1 MKTLIK
7 GGRIVDPAQNLDTA
21 ANLLIEDGKIVCITS
36 EEPEA
41 DRVLDASGKMV
52 TPGFIDIHMHED
64 PLEDG
69 ELKQDISRSMLLMG
83 VTTAIGGNCGD
94 NYGDPRAILDTID
107 EHGNCMNLGLLV
119 GHTWVRRA
127 GGGTDKYAPV
137 DDATI
142 DRMEALAKD
151 CLDKG
156 CMGVSFGVKY
166 VPGTRMEEMTR
177 LAALCAPKG
186 QIVTSHVRNDVSRVF
201 AAVKEM
207 DDLAKATGCRVQIS
221 HIGSMG
227 GYGQMAQLLKDVE
240 GYKASGTDILCDCYP
255 YTAFSTDIGATT
267 YDPENF
273 AEYNAPYSAIL
284 MCTGKYAGQR
294 CTKEIYD
301 WERENA
307 PDDITVGFLMTE
319 EDVDMALRHPLVV
332 LGSDGLRKGLQGHP
346 RAAGA
351 FPRFIAEY
359 FRTGKVGLMEGLAK
373 MTSRSAERLHL
384 PKKGN
389 LKAGSDADIVIFDYE
404 NIRDTATFEEPALV
418 PEGIAY
424 VLIGGEIAAKDGEIV
439 NAHLGKAVR
448 YEG

>member
-7 GGRIVDPAQNLDTA
+7 GGRIVDPAQNIDTVA
-21 ANLLIEDGKIVCITS
+21 DLLIEDGKIVCITA
-36 EEPEA
+36 EEPAA
-41 DRVLDASGKMV
+41 DRVIDASGKMV

-94 NYGDPRAILDTID
+94 NYGDPRTILDYID

-127 GGGTDKYAPV
+127 GGGTDKYAPA

-142 DRMEALAKD
+142 DRMEVLAKD
-151 CLDKG
+151 CLEKG

-177 LAALCAPKG
+177 LAALCTPKG
-186 QIVTSHVRNDVSRVF
+186 QIVSSHVRNDVSRVF

-240 GYKASGTDILCDCYP
+240 GYAASGTDILCDCYP

-359 FRTGKVGLMEGLAK
+359 IRTGKVGLMEGLAK

-389 LKAGSDADIVIFDYE
+389 LKTGSDADVVIFDYE

-439 NAHLGKAVR
+439 NAHLGKSVR